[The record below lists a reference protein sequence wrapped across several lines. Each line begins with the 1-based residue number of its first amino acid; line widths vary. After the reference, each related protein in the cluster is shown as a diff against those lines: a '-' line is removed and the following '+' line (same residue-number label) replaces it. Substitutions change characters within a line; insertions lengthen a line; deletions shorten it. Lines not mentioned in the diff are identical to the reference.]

1 MAAFMQLVRKTK
13 VYKERRRTLEATY
26 RAEYRFDEGNV
37 EWLAE
42 HFLHESQ
49 ETRGG
54 ALSPKQQMEVFL
66 RHIGDPGFQVGVG
79 EDIDI
84 HQTTVSKTFAKV
96 LDQVN
101 GKAQLWI
108 RFP

>member
-13 VYKERRRTLEATY
+13 VYRERRRTLEATY

-66 RHIGDPGFQVGVG
+66 RHISDPGFQVGVG
-79 EDIDI
+79 KDIGI